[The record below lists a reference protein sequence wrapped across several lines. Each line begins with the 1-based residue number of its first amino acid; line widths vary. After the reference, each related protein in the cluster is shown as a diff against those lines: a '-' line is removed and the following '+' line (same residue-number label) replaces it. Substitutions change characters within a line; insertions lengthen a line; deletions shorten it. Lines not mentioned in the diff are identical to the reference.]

1 MATGNIADA
10 TTEDTLSANPTAEY
24 KKQAHGGP
32 PKTYQT
38 IYSSAGGG
46 TSGGTGVQIIGL
58 DPLGTPTP
66 VPGMQLQP
74 LVPPSPLTL
83 VRTPPIVGIVNSA
96 ARGVYFE
103 GTLVPVIGDGVTG
116 ALAAPNPRLLTNP
129 GNYNS
134 IFIGTRT

>member
-10 TTEDTLSANPTAEY
+10 TTEDTTSANATAQY
-24 KKQAHGGP
+24 NQQAHGGP
-32 PKTYQT
+32 IKSYQT

-46 TSGGTGVQIIGL
+46 TSGGPSVEIMGL

-66 VPGMQLQP
+66 VTGIQLQP
-74 LVPPSPLTL
+74 LVPPVPQPF

-116 ALAAPNPRLLTNP
+116 AGAAPTPRLLTEP

-134 IFIGTRT
+134 IYIGTRT